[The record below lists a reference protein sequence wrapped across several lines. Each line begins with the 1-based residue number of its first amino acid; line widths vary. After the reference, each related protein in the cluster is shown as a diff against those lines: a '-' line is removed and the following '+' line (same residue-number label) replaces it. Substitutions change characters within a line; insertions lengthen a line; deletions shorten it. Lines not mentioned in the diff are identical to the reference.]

1 MGAIGKAFNAI
12 GHGIGD
18 AFKAVGHVAEGIVK
32 LDFGKAAG
40 GLKEMLGAG
49 LEVAR
54 NAVNISPAGF
64 AANAL
69 MGGKLDQL
77 MKWADQEIESA
88 AGGVIDKVANDIK
101 SVTSGAVA
109 TVGGLATGN
118 LAKAANGALSVTA
131 GIAATASDFTASGAL
146 GNVAL
151 SSLNTVVGGPRS

>member
-49 LEVAR
+49 LDVAR
-54 NAVNISPAGF
+54 NAANLSPAGF

-77 MKWADQEIESA
+77 MKWADKEIESV
-88 AGGVIDKVANDIK
+88 AGGVIDKVANDMQ
-101 SVTSGAVA
+101 SVRNGLA
-109 TVGGLATGN
+109 TTVSGLATGN
-118 LAKAANGALSVTA
+118 LSKVAQGALTATA
-131 GIAATASDFTASGAL
+131 GAAATASDFTAAGAANNL
-146 GNVAL
+146 KMAA
-151 SSLNTVVGGPRS
+151 LNTVVGGP